1 MDRETMKN
9 FQLPDYLTEK
19 QKEEIIHAINTNKPI
34 LISGNQGPTGKTTLK
49 NYLVEHGILAFEK
62 WECCEIELNRTLEGR

>member
-1 MDRETMKN
+1 MRRRITSD

-19 QKEEIIHAINTNKPI
+19 QKDEIVHAIKTNKPI

-49 NYLVEHGILAFEK
+49 NYLVKHGIQAFEK
-62 WECCEIELNRTLEGR
+62 WECCEIELNRTREGR

>member
-49 NYLVEHGILAFEK
+49 NYLVEHG
-62 WECCEIELNRTLEGR
+62 RTLEGWWKK